1 MPDAESLRSWHL
13 SRHGQ
18 VPVIADV
25 RQNNM
30 SAFAFTDNLDIVN
43 PTPIKVLARLE
54 VVATEIGGRV
64 SPFTKGFRPNH
75 NFGNDEDQ
83 FFFIGQIEVPENE
96 WVYPGDTKDLPIT
109 FLNARGLADFLTL
122 GRKWRIQEGPK
133 LIAVGT
139 VLSIE

>member
-1 MPDAESLRSWHL
+1 
-13 SRHGQ
+13 
-18 VPVIADV
+18 
-25 RQNNM
+25 M

-43 PTPIKVLARLE
+43 PTPIKVLARLV

-64 SPFTKGFRPNH
+64 GPFTKGYRPNH
-75 NFGNDEDQ
+75 NFGNDEDR
-83 FFFIGQIEVPENE
+83 FFFIGEIEVPENE
-96 WVYPGDTKDLPIT
+96 WVYPGDTKDLPIA